1 MKKLKYILLLAL
13 IAIMTIIAILK
24 FDDLR
29 SNNTDLGVFWYT
41 GDCDNDIVKL
51 PTGQN
56 RIDYGDRILIHIVNG
71 RSSDGGFYQVG
82 TAEWVNDT
90 VKLKVVEKEEG
101 FASSETKRTMCLA
114 KMNLYFLC
122 DRKAK
127 CYTVQFD
134 NNKPIDLDSF
144 AILE

>member
-1 MKKLKYILLLAL
+1 MKQLKYILLFVL
-13 IAIMTIIAILK
+13 IVIIAFFTVLK

-29 SNNTDLGVFWYT
+29 SNNTELGVFWYT

-71 RSSDGGFYQVG
+71 RSSDGGVYQFG
-82 TAEWVNDT
+82 TAEWINDT
-90 VKLKVVEKEEG
+90 IKLKVVEKEEG
-101 FASSETKRTMCLA
+101 FAYVEAKRSMCLA
-114 KMNLYFLC
+114 NMNLYFLC

-127 CYTVQFD
+127 YYTVQFD
-134 NNKPIDLDSF
+134 DNKPINLDSF